1 MAWRIS
7 PAVHSP
13 RHPSSRRRLW
23 WMVYLDLR
31 GSTQASCLTGHPMS
45 AGVKSRLAYRTR
57 VSRRSLSS
65 GEPHHSVRQAGHRS
79 AAVTSIRDY
88 LDPQFQM
95 VGNAG
100 WTKGAH
106 NVKFGVDAHRM
117 HMNHNETQNPTF
129 NFNGGLTA
137 LSGGASPNNFN
148 SMADFLLGLP
158 SARSAT
164 AMSPLVDTSG
174 GSQERPATL
183 RSWEVG
189 FYIRDQ
195 FQLTQKMTA
204 SVGLRWEYLPDVE
217 SCRPWSG
224 DVRFHDQSIADLW
237 SCRRTGA
244 SVQYQSPEGSVYAKA
259 WVGL

>member
-1 MAWRIS
+1 
-7 PAVHSP
+7 
-13 RHPSSRRRLW
+13 
-23 WMVYLDLR
+23 
-31 GSTQASCLTGHPMS
+31 
-45 AGVKSRLAYRTR
+45 
-57 VSRRSLSS
+57 
-65 GEPHHSVRQAGHRS
+65 
-79 AAVTSIRDY
+79 
-88 LDPQFQM
+88 M

-164 AMSPLVDTSG
+164 AMSPLVDTDG

-204 SVGLRWEYLPDVE
+204 SVGLRWEYYPM
-217 SCRPWSG
+217 SG
-224 DVRFHDQSIADLW
+224 RADRGLETFDFTTNRLQICGVAGAQEQVCDIKVQKDLFTPKVWIGIQAYALDRIAPRLL
-237 SCRRTGA
+237 TK
-244 SVQYQSPEGSVYAKA
+244 SPER
-259 WVGL
+259 